1 MVGLDKFDTH
11 KIPVDHI
18 IEIHSSIFHKIPGNF
33 KETVPT
39 PFFSDWQETSDAT
52 ARYSKKRSIINL
64 NDRGAILE
72 GTSLIHPDDF
82 AEVKQIL
89 CENLDSFKK
98 KENKFFL
105 KRRSIQGLGLVQ
117 ILTILVTICD
127 QIRKHIDQSEESN
140 FGNVLKEILSNKDN
154 ASLLGDFAFS
164 VMPTLATKEL
174 TKSFEMEKDQ
184 LKVLLW
190 KLEDGILKC
199 DPPED
204 FVLRLLTEKFS

>member
-1 MVGLDKFDTH
+1 MQGFTALAFADFLSPAAVLLVGSGFSKDGGSGPGTH

-18 IEIHSSIFHKIPGNF
+18 HEIHSSIFHKILEIL
-33 KETVPT
+33 KKLVQHR
-39 PFFSDWQETSDAT
+39 FFDWQETSDST

-82 AEVKQIL
+82 ADVKQIL

-98 KENKFFL
+98 KENKIFL

-127 QIRKHIDQSEESN
+127 QVRKHIDQSKESN

-154 ASLLGDFAFS
+154 ASLL
-164 VMPTLATKEL
+164 V
-174 TKSFEMEKDQ
+174 
-184 LKVLLW
+184 
-190 KLEDGILKC
+190 I
-199 DPPED
+199 
-204 FVLRLLTEKFS
+204 FVSQSCLH